1 MRTFFNHFVDL
12 LLCSITP
19 VVLCLIYGLVLSV
32 GSSNWIRVFGE
43 LYILAFFVF
52 MVSAMHTFLL
62 GLPTYF
68 LVRRILPF
76 NYLVSALTGFV
87 VGSIPVAIYSWP
99 LSGSGASTINGTPTI
114 INGIPT
120 IAGWI
125 SYGQGVLVFGVL
137 GISGAITYKY
147 LLTRFQSSNNALSAD
162 AKSGAG

>member
-1 MRTFFNHFVDL
+1 MRTFFIHFISL
-12 LLCSITP
+12 LLCSIAP

-52 MVSAMHTFLL
+52 IVSAMHTFLL

-76 NYLVSALTGFV
+76 NYLVSAFSGFF
-87 VGSIPVAIYSWP
+87 VGIIPVAIYAWP
-99 LSGSGASTINGTPTI
+99 LSSSGSST

-125 SYGQGVLVFGVL
+125 SYGQGVLAFGVL

-147 LLTRFQSSNNALSAD
+147 LLSRLQSSNNALNAD

>member
-1 MRTFFNHFVDL
+1 MRTFFNHFISL
-12 LLCSITP
+12 LLCSIAP
-19 VVLCLIYGLVLSV
+19 VLLCLIYGLVLSV

-52 MVSAMHTFLL
+52 IFSAMHTFLL

-76 NYLVSALTGFV
+76 NYLVSAFSGFV
-87 VGSIPVAIYSWP
+87 VGIIPVAIYAWP
-99 LSGSGASTINGTPTI
+99 LSSSGSSTINGTPTI

-125 SYGQGVLVFGVL
+125 SYGQGVLAFGVL

-147 LLTRFQSSNNALSAD
+147 LLTRLQSTDNALNAD
-162 AKSGAG
+162 AKNDAG